1 MTQAIKVIYSH
12 PELSDL
18 DQDNHPIYLLA
29 DGARDSSGKQ
39 HFNLGATYGTDSP
52 GQVYLETISN
62 AFNFV
67 KDDVPQV
74 SLSFDGDDFFL
85 INNVQDM
92 RIVTSRW
99 MDFDCGLGGSIEF
112 NESAGGMGRMLRLAA
127 SGAVIE
133 LETSLSGNKITN
145 LADGASDTDAVNIGQ
160 LLDAIAGV
168 PTDYVSTDGSSPLTA
183 NWDAG
188 AYTITSAGL
197 VLADN
202 ESLTLG
208 TGSDATLKWDGTNLV
223 STLTAGEFQITGG
236 KLLLD
241 NNEPLQIKD
250 TGGTYRDILYISG
263 GNNVI
268 LGMIGTGWGGSTNIY
283 AGTRMYFYV
292 NRATASKGAGLIDP
306 NGRWCIGSNYTPTAV
321 ADIDASTTA
330 AASMRLRSGTAPTS
344 PNAGDIWY
352 DGTNLKFYDGVA
364 TRTLSWT

>member
-1 MTQAIKVIYSH
+1 MIRSLRSH
-12 PELSDL
+12 LGS
-18 DQDNHPIYLLA
+18 QDASCLTPAKLLA
-29 DGARDSSGKQ
+29 LLVISCVLAPNVIWSSAQAQTEATWTGGA
-39 HFNLGATYGTDSP
+39 GTTSYSDP
-52 GQVYLETISN
+52 DNWNTP
-62 AFNFV
+62 
-67 KDDVPQV
+67 DVPINDGGTTYNVTIPNSV
-74 SLSFDGDDFFL
+74 SVNYDVDG
-85 INNVQDM
+85 VHE
-92 RIVTSRW
+92 VT
-99 MDFDCGLGGSIEF
+99 D
-112 NESAGGMGRMLRLAA
+112 
-127 SGAVIE
+127 
-133 LETSLSGNKITN
+133 
-145 LADGASDTDAVNIGQ
+145 
-160 LLDAIAGV
+160 
-168 PTDYVSTDGSSPLTA
+168 
-183 NWDAG
+183 
-188 AYTITSAGL
+188 
-197 VLADN
+197 
-202 ESLTLG
+202 LTLG
-208 TGSDATLKWDGTNLV
+208 TGSNATLKWDGTNLV

-306 NGRWCIGSNYTPTAV
+306 SGRWCIGSNYTPTAV